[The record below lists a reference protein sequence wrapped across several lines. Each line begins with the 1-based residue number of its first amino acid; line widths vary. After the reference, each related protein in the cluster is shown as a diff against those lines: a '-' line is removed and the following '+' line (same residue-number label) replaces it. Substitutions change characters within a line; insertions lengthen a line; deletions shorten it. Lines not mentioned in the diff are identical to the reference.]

1 MSTSVT
7 SLTHVHIDSSQRF
20 VVSSPRSLEAMR
32 RQGITN
38 EELRDRVKEVDLR
51 DGTEANRLD
60 AAPVSCPSCQQKVT
74 AGALHCIHCGAKITP
89 EYPFER

>member
-38 EELRDRVKEVDLR
+38 EELQPKSL
-51 DGTEANRLD
+51 
-60 AAPVSCPSCQQKVT
+60 
-74 AGALHCIHCGAKITP
+74 P
-89 EYPFER
+89 EMRKF